1 MEAKELAKCPNCG
14 KQNKV
19 TAKFCEGCGTDLS
32 NVTDTSAPKESKS
45 TSGGPMGWWS
55 KQSTKGKALI
65 GIVGICCLGLIL
77 IVGIGGLLSPENT
90 NATPQSSQSNV
101 TSTQTTTSVDTP
113 KTVTIAQLYGS
124 SIAKGTYV
132 KVTGTVLQSDGYNLR
147 IENSAG
153 KDILVEGSD
162 LSAYED
168 KSVTI
173 VGTYD
178 GPTSYTTVM
187 GGERTVP
194 SIIDAKIVS

>member
-1 MEAKELAKCPNCG
+1 MAKCPNCG

-19 TAKFCEGCGTDLS
+19 TAKFCEGCGTDLT
-32 NVTDTSAPKESKS
+32 NVAATSISKESES

-55 KQSTKGKALI
+55 KQSTKGKAAV

-77 IVGIGGLLSPENT
+77 IVGIGGLLSPDNT
-90 NATPQSSQSNV
+90 NATPQSSQSNAS
-101 TSTQTTTSVDTP
+101 STQTTTSADTP

-124 SIAKGTYV
+124 SVAKGTYV

-153 KDILVEGSD
+153 KDIMVEGSD